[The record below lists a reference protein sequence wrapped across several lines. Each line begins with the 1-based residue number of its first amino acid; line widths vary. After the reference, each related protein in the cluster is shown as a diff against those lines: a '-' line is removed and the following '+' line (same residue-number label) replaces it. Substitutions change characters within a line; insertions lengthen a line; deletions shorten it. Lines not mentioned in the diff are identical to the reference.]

1 MHVRHAIL
9 AVAAALSAAAA
20 AAEPT
25 TVSVGVCEMPG
36 IFEFEGGEPTGAI
49 ADVWA
54 DIASR
59 AGIQSRF
66 VPERNI
72 AALIADTAA
81 GRIDV
86 LLGPLAMTEARERQ
100 VDFTHPV
107 MMSGMRI
114 AVPGGPDRP
123 WLAPLLSLV
132 SREML
137 TVVLAII
144 ALVIVTA
151 HVLWFVE
158 RIRNPQAFPAGYREG
173 VWEAI
178 WWSISTIVTGGCEDK
193 PIETTAGR
201 AVAIVWM
208 LGGITVV
215 ATLTGTIAARL
226 TAEHVTGSIH
236 GPRDL
241 PGRVVGVME
250 ESVASESVR
259 ARGGSVM
266 VYAKLEDALAA
277 LRAGEI
283 DGVVYEN
290 HILQAMLARPEN
302 ASLRLVGSIFD
313 TYDFAL
319 AVPPGS
325 PLREPLSTAILAARE
340 DGTIARLMERN
351 LGRHE

>member
-215 ATLTGTIAARL
+215 ATLT
-226 TAEHVTGSIH
+226 
-236 GPRDL
+236 
-241 PGRVVGVME
+241 
-250 ESVASESVR
+250 
-259 ARGGSVM
+259 
-266 VYAKLEDALAA
+266 
-277 LRAGEI
+277 
-283 DGVVYEN
+283 
-290 HILQAMLARPEN
+290 
-302 ASLRLVGSIFD
+302 
-313 TYDFAL
+313 
-319 AVPPGS
+319 
-325 PLREPLSTAILAARE
+325 
-340 DGTIARLMERN
+340 
-351 LGRHE
+351 